1 MNRVQPKSLGDAYPA
16 LCNFMRLTSLTLTT
30 QQLALTVQV
39 GNDWRHGGVMN
50 YGQMPA
56 ATLREVLS
64 SQPVTGLTIAGDP
77 ISLAT
82 HSRSQEAA
90 DTAGDPVLVGHLHS
104 ADNRYHFTIYIP
116 DRSTETL
123 DEVQIKTLQY
133 LSQQLM
139 MCLTLAQP
147 TDPRSAGSD
156 EIAVVP
162 PASNLDF
169 LSRVVVLGPTGPVHE
184 RLHQGHP
191 RLVDLVAQLQSCLSY
206 EQLGQLLSNHL
217 PYFFPHQSGRLAL
230 FGQHPTDVTVLT
242 QWGEDEALSALAY
255 QCCYPPDE
263 PHHPRPEVGHDC
275 HECEM
280 AECLTQRAKCVVLGL
295 VNDKTCL
302 VQMIQAEATPF
313 SSVQTA
319 LLKKLSEQMLF
330 VIQRLLLLD
339 DLHDQAIKDPLT
351 GLLNRRHAE
360 TMLNSLCTSA
370 KGHQQLSIIL
380 IDIDH
385 FKVINDTYG
394 HQAGDEVLK
403 NIGML
408 LRGHVRSQDI
418 VCRYGGEEFCMVL
431 IDTSP
436 EVALKRAEKIR
447 RAVKYISNS
456 FNGQML
462 PPLTVSLGVA
472 SFPNHG
478 ETPHSLITLA
488 DKALYWAKNNGRDR
502 AISVDHMLSAGR

>member
-16 LCNFMRLTSLTLTT
+16 LCNFMRLTSLTLTA

-64 SQPVTGLTIAGDP
+64 SQPVTGLTVAGDQ

-82 HSRSQEAA
+82 YSRSQAA
-90 DTAGDPVLVGHLHS
+90 PVTVDNPVLVGHLHS
-104 ADNRYHFTIYIP
+104 ADNRYHLTLYVP

-123 DEVQIKTLQY
+123 GEVQIKTLQY

-139 MCLTLAQP
+139 LCLTLAQP
-147 TDPRSAGSD
+147 KAPRSATPA
-156 EIAVVP
+156 EISVTP

-169 LSRVVVLGPTGPVHE
+169 LSRVVALGPTSPVHE

-206 EQLGQLLSNHL
+206 EQLGQLLSTHL

-230 FGQHPTDVTVLT
+230 FSHVPPDLTVLT
-242 QWGEDEALSALAY
+242 QWGEEAALSALDP
-255 QCCYPPDE
+255 QCCYPQDE
-263 PHHPRPEVGHDC
+263 PDYQLPGVGHEC
-275 HECEM
+275 HQCEM
-280 AECLTQRAKCVVLGL
+280 AHCPTQRAKCIVLGL
-295 VNDKTCL
+295 VNDTTCL
-302 VQMIQAEATPF
+302 VQMVQAEATPF
-313 SSVQTA
+313 SPVQTA
-319 LLKKLSEQMLF
+319 LLKKLSEQVLF
-330 VIQRLLLLD
+330 VMQRLLLLD
-339 DLHDQAIKDPLT
+339 DLQDQAIKDPLT

-360 TMLNSLCTSA
+360 TVLNSLCNSA
-370 KGHQQLSIIL
+370 NGHQQISIIL

-385 FKVINDTYG
+385 FKVVNDTYG

-431 IDTSP
+431 LDTSP

-447 RAVKYISNS
+447 RAVKYINS
-456 FNGQML
+456 TFNGEML
-462 PPLTVSLGVA
+462 PPLTISLGVA
-472 SFPNHG
+472 SYPNHG

-502 AISVDHMLSAGR
+502 AISVDHMLSAGH